1 MAMRFQLLFFVFRI
15 GSNRPCAI
23 MPMAF
28 GIVGLK
34 TSSNS
39 KQNLD
44 SREKKFGNKLG
55 QKIQNYLKLFFLGL
69 MKMKS
74 FLALGGQLFSWTK
87 KKYFKSN
94 WYTNLRVVVLFCN
107 EPESSHSQL
116 SNSGKRR
123 PTSLVVPEQD

>member
-1 MAMRFQLLFFVFRI
+1 MWDLPHSFACAGFRVVGTSYMAMRFQLLFFVFRI

-44 SREKKFGNKLG
+44 SREKSLEINLG
-55 QKIQNYLKLFFLGL
+55 KKYKIILKLKRPFFWG
-69 MKMKS
+69 
-74 FLALGGQLFSWTK
+74 
-87 KKYFKSN
+87 
-94 WYTNLRVVVLFCN
+94 
-107 EPESSHSQL
+107 
-116 SNSGKRR
+116 
-123 PTSLVVPEQD
+123 